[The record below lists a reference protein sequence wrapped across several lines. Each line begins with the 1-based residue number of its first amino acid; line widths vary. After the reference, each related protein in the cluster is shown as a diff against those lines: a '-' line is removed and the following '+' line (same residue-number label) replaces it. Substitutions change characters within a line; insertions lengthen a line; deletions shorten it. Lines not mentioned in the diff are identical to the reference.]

1 MVWYGDWNQW
11 TWTDNDPMPGWQ
23 LDAQEPGIHT
33 IWGCPAAPSN
43 ADTTGTGGFWRWRQ
57 DVVGNAA
64 WIWRGNDHLGN
75 LVPSGQY
82 ILEVAW
88 QGSAMRTIRRSR
100 CLITV
105 SPP

>member
-11 TWTDNDPMPGWQ
+11 TWTDNDAVG
-23 LDAQEPGIHT
+23 DA
-33 IWGCPAAPSN
+33 S
-43 ADTTGTGGFWRWRQ
+43 
-57 DVVGNAA
+57 

-88 QGSAMRTIRRSR
+88 QGSEMRTIRRSR